1 MCSPLFIYISELP
14 ALAREQLCRARWT
27 TARICARIMALAPV
41 AQPDRVSDSDSE
53 GHRFD
58 SCRVYHN
65 SCRVPRREF
74 LLTRAGVLPFADA
87 SCSVTILFPAHL
99 SLLHGTATKV
109 PHRFRFTSHPR
120 CSVAPLLTTP
130 AGCTSSPQGY
140 ALECPHKV
148 WALRTLACGSSSARE
163 NAVVRSA
170 PRSFGTIP
178 SLSDFP
184 SAVAA
189 CAAFSQQGYTLECP
203 HTVWA
208 LHTLACVCSSRHKNA
223 DVRPAPRLCPSRK
236 SRIFARG
243 PRYRPTQK
251 IIDFSRGDP
260 DFASLKTI
268 ALLSDFCAAYG
279 RLSPPVC

>member
-1 MCSPLFIYISELP
+1 MFHGGSFCSHGQESYRS
-14 ALAREQLCRARWT
+14 
-27 TARICARIMALAPV
+27 
-41 AQPDRVSDSDSE
+41 
-53 GHRFD
+53 
-58 SCRVYHN
+58 
-65 SCRVPRREF
+65 
-74 LLTRAGVLPFADA
+74 LTRVARRQLPP
-87 SCSVTILFPAHL
+87 SAHL

-140 ALECPHKV
+140 ALECPHTV
-148 WALRTLACGSSSARE
+148 WALHTLACGSSSARE

-189 CAAFSQQGYTLECP
+189 CAAFSQQGYALECP

-208 LHTLACVCSSRHKNA
+208 LHTLACGSSSARENAVVRSAPRSFGTIPSLSDFPSAVAACAAFSQQGYALECPHTVWALRALACVCSSRHKNA

-268 ALLSDFCAAYG
+268 ALLSDFCAAYE
-279 RLSPPVC
+279 RLSPPAC

>member
-1 MCSPLFIYISELP
+1 
-14 ALAREQLCRARWT
+14 
-27 TARICARIMALAPV
+27 MALAPV

-87 SCSVTILFPAHL
+87 SCSAAASPSAHL

-140 ALECPHKV
+140 A
-148 WALRTLACGSSSARE
+148 
-163 NAVVRSA
+163 
-170 PRSFGTIP
+170 
-178 SLSDFP
+178 
-184 SAVAA
+184 
-189 CAAFSQQGYTLECP
+189 LECP

-268 ALLSDFCAAYG
+268 ALLSDFCAAYE

>member
-1 MCSPLFIYISELP
+1 
-14 ALAREQLCRARWT
+14 
-27 TARICARIMALAPV
+27 MALAPV

-87 SCSVTILFPAHL
+87 SCSATASPSAHL

-140 ALECPHKV
+140 ALECPHTV
-148 WALRTLACGSSSARE
+148 WALHTLACGSSSARE

-189 CAAFSQQGYTLECP
+189 CAAFSQQGYALECP

-208 LHTLACVCSSRHKNA
+208 LRALACVCSSRHKNA

-268 ALLSDFCAAYG
+268 ALLSDFCAAYE
-279 RLSPPVC
+279 RLSPPAC

>member
-1 MCSPLFIYISELP
+1 
-14 ALAREQLCRARWT
+14 
-27 TARICARIMALAPV
+27 MALAPV

-87 SCSVTILFPAHL
+87 SCSAAASPSAHL

-140 ALECPHKV
+140 ALECPHTV
-148 WALRTLACGSSSARE
+148 WALHTLACGSSSARE

-189 CAAFSQQGYTLECP
+189 CAAFSPQGYALECP

-208 LHTLACVCSSRHKNA
+208 LRALACGSSSRHKNA

>member
-1 MCSPLFIYISELP
+1 
-14 ALAREQLCRARWT
+14 
-27 TARICARIMALAPV
+27 MALAPV
-41 AQPDRVSDSDSE
+41 AQLDRVSDSDSE

-140 ALECPHKV
+140 ALECPHTV
-148 WALRTLACGSSSARE
+148 WALHTLACGSSSARE

-189 CAAFSQQGYTLECP
+189 CAAFSQQGYALECP

-208 LHTLACVCSSRHKNA
+208 LRALACGSSSRHKNA

>member
-1 MCSPLFIYISELP
+1 MCSPLSVYISELP
-14 ALAREQLCRARWT
+14 ARAREQLCRARWT
-27 TARICARIMALAPV
+27 TARICARIIALAPV

-120 CSVAPLLTTP
+120 CSAAPLLTTP

-140 ALECPHKV
+140 ALECPHTV
-148 WALRTLACGSSSARE
+148 WALHTLACGSSSARE

-189 CAAFSQQGYTLECP
+189 CAAFSQQGYALECP

-208 LHTLACVCSSRHKNA
+208 LRALACGSSSRHKNA

-243 PRYRPTQK
+243 PQYRPTQN

-260 DFASLKTI
+260 DFASFKTI
-268 ALLSDFCAAYG
+268 ALLSDFCAAHG